1 MIQVNKE
8 LEKKVE
14 ELVQQEEI
22 GQAVILVRTI
32 TRCEGEEAQEYVSS
46 VVVQQK

>member
-14 ELVQQEEI
+14 ELVRQGEI
-22 GQAVILVRTI
+22 GKAVILVRTI
-32 TRCEGEEAQEYVSS
+32 TRCKGEEAQEYVDH
-46 VVVQQK
+46 VVKQSE